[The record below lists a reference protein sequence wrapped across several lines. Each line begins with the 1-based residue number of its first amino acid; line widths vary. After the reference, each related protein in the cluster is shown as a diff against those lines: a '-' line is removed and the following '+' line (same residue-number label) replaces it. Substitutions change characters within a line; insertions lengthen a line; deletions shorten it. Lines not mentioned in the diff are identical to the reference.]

1 MATDARTLIV
11 QALFLS
17 LALHLATFALPPF
30 FRMEVQAP
38 PPRLEVEIQE
48 QVARLKV
55 QERPLAPA
63 VALPE
68 VQPPEKNPEPSPE
81 PELEPEPKPSS
92 VEAVR
97 PEPVVTMPAPVI
109 VAVPQSLPSP
119 STAITVPVMAPVVA
133 PVAPPHSPLPRPV
146 AMQKPA
152 PVMSAPPPLVDTTWY
167 SARQLDV
174 MPKPLGSLQP
184 AYPRQARRDGITGSV
199 VLRLHIDEHGAV
211 DTVEIA
217 ESTPPGVFD
226 AAVLKQ
232 ANGVRFSPGQRDG
245 KPVRAT
251 LNVRLRFELED

>member
-38 PPRLEVEIQE
+38 PLRLEVDIQE

-63 VALPE
+63 AALPE
-68 VQPPEKNPEPSPE
+68 VQPPEKKPEPSPE
-81 PELEPEPKPSS
+81 PEPEQKPSS

-97 PEPVVTMPAPVI
+97 PEPVVPIPAPVI
-109 VAVPQSLPSP
+109 VAVPQSLPPP
-119 STAITVPVMAPVVA
+119 STAITVPVMA

-152 PVMSAPPPLVDTTWY
+152 PAPVISAPPPLVDTTWY